1 MPLTE
6 LERQLERIK
15 GAPSDRGSLV
25 LIVRRPAV
33 DSREVID
40 EAELDD
46 EAGLVGDSWLA
57 RAETSTPAALISR
70 DTQVTVAN
78 VRSIEAVAGDPAR
91 VPLAG
96 DQLFVDFD
104 LSERNVPPGT
114 LLEVGS
120 ALLEVS
126 SVPHRGCG
134 KFSSRFGVDAL
145 KFVNSAEGRA
155 LNLRGINARIVRGG
169 VVRGGDAV
177 VKLAPA

>member
-1 MPLTE
+1 MPLAE
-6 LERQLERIK
+6 LELQLERIK
-15 GAPSDRGSLV
+15 RSPSERGSLV

-33 DSREVID
+33 DAREVIE

-46 EAGLVGDSWLA
+46 RSGLVGDSWLA
-57 RAETSTPAALISR
+57 RAEVSTPDGSIGR
-70 DTQVTVAN
+70 ETQITMAN
-78 VRSIEAVAGDPAR
+78 VRSIEAVAGDSTR

-104 LSERNVPPGT
+104 LSEQNVPPGT

-145 KFVNSAEGRA
+145 KFVNSASGRA
-155 LNLRGINARIVRGG
+155 LNLRGINTRVVRGG

-177 VKLAPA
+177 VKLKPA

>member
-1 MPLTE
+1 MPLAE

-15 GAPSDRGSLV
+15 GAPSDRGALV

-46 EAGLVGDSWLA
+46 DAGLVGDSWLA
-57 RAETSTPAALISR
+57 RAETSTPADSINR
-70 DTQVTVAN
+70 ETQITVAN
-78 VRSIEAVAGDPAR
+78 LRSIEAVAGDAAR

-145 KFVNSAEGRA
+145 KFVNSPEGRA

-177 VKLAPA
+177 VKLTPA